1 MSLNT
6 LGKITLGTAGGA
18 LIEGIEQTATLA
30 APAFETVDGSADP
43 LLILKIISQIA
54 VALATII
61 SLFIKPK
68 PKQPAADPLQPFQ
81 VVRPASAP
89 IPCTFEHCPFPEVCT
104 DRCVYPEGTEQRL
117 KDFQRKGS

>member
-1 MSLNT
+1 MALNT

-30 APAFETVDGSADP
+30 APAFETVEGSADP

-68 PKQPAADPLQPFQ
+68 PKQPSADPLHPFQ
-81 VVRPASAP
+81 VVRTASAP